1 MKIYS
6 SLMTSAL
13 LLVSATGFAD
23 VATYE
28 FTNNSDQDH
37 TIVLATPKEFSSY
50 SDKVKVTDVYVKEIN
65 LPKATK
71 GRRRRLQATTER
83 GQIDVNTSKMKP
95 VYVVQHMSSPY
106 LDDTSV
112 HGSRSEHHLT
122 LKCAIDASHRTNCQT
137 SK

>member
-1 MKIYS
+1 MRIYS

-13 LLVSATGFAD
+13 LLVSTTGFAD

-28 FTNNSDQDH
+28 FTNNSIRI
-37 TIVLATPKEFSSY
+37 TYCFGNAKGSSY
-50 SDKVKVTDVYVKEIN
+50 SNKVTDIYVKEIN
-65 LPKATK
+65 LPKAKK

-95 VYVVQHMSSPY
+95 VYVVQHKSSPY
-106 LDDTSV
+106 RDDTSV

>member
-1 MKIYS
+1 MRIYS

-13 LLVSATGFAD
+13 LLVSTTGFAD

-50 SDKVKVTDVYVKEIN
+50 SNKVTDIYVKEIN

-71 GRRRRLQATTER
+71 GRRRRLQATTVR
-83 GQIDVNTSKMKP
+83 GQIGVNTSKMKP
-95 VYVVQHMSSPY
+95 VYVVQHKSSPY
-106 LDDTSV
+106 RDDTSV

-122 LKCAIDASHRTNCQT
+122 LKCAIDASHRTNCQS

>member
-1 MKIYS
+1 
-6 SLMTSAL
+6 
-13 LLVSATGFAD
+13 
-23 VATYE
+23 
-28 FTNNSDQDH
+28 
-37 TIVLATPKEFSSY
+37 
-50 SDKVKVTDVYVKEIN
+50 KVTDIYVKEIN

-95 VYVVQHMSSPY
+95 VYVVQHKSSPY
-106 LDDTSV
+106 RDDTSV

>member
-13 LLVSATGFAD
+13 LLVSTTGFAD

-28 FTNNSDQDH
+28 FMNNSDQDH

-50 SDKVKVTDVYVKEIN
+50 SNKVTDIYVKEVN
-65 LPKATK
+65 LPKAKK

-83 GQIDVNTSKMKP
+83 GQIGVNTSKMKP
-95 VYVVQHMSSPY
+95 VYVVQHKSSPY

-122 LKCAIDASHRTNCQT
+122 LKCAITASHRTNCQT

>member
-1 MKIYS
+1 MKVFS
-6 SLMTSAL
+6 PLLTSAL

-28 FTNNSDQDH
+28 FTNNSDRDH
-37 TIVLATPKEFSSY
+37 KIILGTPKAFSSY
-50 SDKVKVTDVYVKEIN
+50 SGKVTDFYVKEIN
-65 LPKATK
+65 LPKATKAK

-83 GQIDVNTSKMKP
+83 GQINVNTSRTTP
-95 VYVVQHMSSPY
+95 LYVVIHESSSVR
-106 LDDTSV
+106 DDAKV

-122 LKCAIDASHRTNCQT
+122 LKCAIDASHRTNCTT

>member
-37 TIVLATPKEFSSY
+37 TIFLATPKEFSSY
-50 SDKVKVTDVYVKEIN
+50 SNKVTDIYVKEIN
-65 LPKATK
+65 LPKAKK

-95 VYVVQHMSSPY
+95 VYVVQHKSSPY

-112 HGSRSEHHLT
+112 HGPRSEHHLT

>member
-1 MKIYS
+1 
-6 SLMTSAL
+6 MTSAL
-13 LLVSATGFAD
+13 LLVSTTGFAD

-50 SDKVKVTDVYVKEIN
+50 SNKVTDIYVKEVN
-65 LPKATK
+65 LPKAKK

-83 GQIDVNTSKMKP
+83 GQIGVNTSKMKP
-95 VYVVQHMSSPY
+95 VYVVQHKSSPY

-122 LKCAIDASHRTNCQT
+122 LKCAIDASHRTNCQS

>member
-1 MKIYS
+1 MKIFS
-6 SLMTSAL
+6 PLLASAL
-13 LLVSATGFAD
+13 LLVSVTGFAD

-50 SDKVKVTDVYVKEIN
+50 SSKVTDIYVKEIN

-71 GRRRRLQATTER
+71 PKGKRRLQATTVR
-83 GQIDVNTSKMKP
+83 GQIGVNTSKMKP
-95 VYVVQHMSSPY
+95 VYVVQHKSSPY
-106 LDDTSV
+106 RDDTSV

-122 LKCAIDASHRTNCQT
+122 LKCAIDASHRTNCQS

>member
-1 MKIYS
+1 MRIYS

-13 LLVSATGFAD
+13 LLVSTTGFAD

-50 SDKVKVTDVYVKEIN
+50 SNKVTDIYVKEIN
-65 LPKATK
+65 LPKAKK

-83 GQIDVNTSKMKP
+83 GQIGVNTSKMKP
-95 VYVVQHMSSPY
+95 VYVVQHKSSPY

>member
-1 MKIYS
+1 MKVYS

-50 SDKVKVTDVYVKEIN
+50 SNKVTDIYVKEIN
-65 LPKATK
+65 LPKAKK

-83 GQIDVNTSKMKP
+83 GQIGVNTSKMKP
-95 VYVVQHMSSPY
+95 VYVVQHKSSPY

>member
-13 LLVSATGFAD
+13 LLVSTTGFAD

-50 SDKVKVTDVYVKEIN
+50 SNKVTDIYVKEVN
-65 LPKATK
+65 LPKAKK

-95 VYVVQHMSSPY
+95 VYVVQHKSSPY
-106 LDDTSV
+106 RDDTSV

-122 LKCAIDASHRTNCQT
+122 LKCAIDASH
-137 SK
+137 

>member
-50 SDKVKVTDVYVKEIN
+50 SGKVTDIYVKEVN
-65 LPKATK
+65 LPKAKK

-95 VYVVQHMSSPY
+95 VYVVQHKSSPY

-112 HGSRSEHHLT
+112 HGPRSEHHLT

-137 SK
+137 FK